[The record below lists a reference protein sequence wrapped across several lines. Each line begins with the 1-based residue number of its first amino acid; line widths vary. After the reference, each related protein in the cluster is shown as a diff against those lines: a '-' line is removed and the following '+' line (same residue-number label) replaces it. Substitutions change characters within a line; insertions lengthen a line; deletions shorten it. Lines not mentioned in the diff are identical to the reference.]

1 MIKGRYVATVTIDFH
16 MPGNLENVFPMEAA
30 KKYLIN
36 DYAEVIKEIIEDRC
50 DTSYQS
56 VDVHQQYAD
65 LYHVPNDMEDE

>member
-16 MPGNLENVFPMEAA
+16 IPGNLKTVFPMNAA

-36 DYAEVIKEIIEDRC
+36 DYAEVIKKIIEDRC
-50 DTSYQS
+50 ESYQS
-56 VDVHQQYAD
+56 VDVQRQYAD